1 MKFKMPLLVI
11 HAEFDKGGRG
21 MLISPNHDHAAAL
34 VLEELQTLHSEMKAF
49 CLTYGPQR
57 EDMEEDDDAAILM
70 LDIALLLP
78 ANLEGCLEAI
88 RLTRYFLD
96 EHCWQEDAAPED
108 QRLHLLER
116 AYQVLPRE
124 KRARRVMR
132 QWLQDLESKAIR
144 LF

>member
-34 VLEELQTLHSEMKAF
+34 VLEELQALHSEMKAF

-78 ANLEGCLEAI
+78 ANLQGCLEAI
-88 RLTRYFLD
+88 RLPAISSMNTAGRRMPHLKTNGCICWKEPIRY
-96 EHCWQEDAAPED
+96 C
-108 QRLHLLER
+108 RGKKGR
-116 AYQVLPRE
+116 AG
-124 KRARRVMR
+124 
-132 QWLQDLESKAIR
+132 
-144 LF
+144 

>member
-1 MKFKMPLLVI
+1 
-11 HAEFDKGGRG
+11 

-34 VLEELQTLHSEMKAF
+34 VLEELQTLLNEMKAF

-78 ANLEGCLEAI
+78 PNLEGCLEAI

-96 EHCWQEDAAPED
+96 EHCWQEDAALEEE
-108 QRLHLLER
+108 RLLLLER
-116 AYQVLPRE
+116 AYRVLPRE
-124 KRARRVMR
+124 KRPRRVMR